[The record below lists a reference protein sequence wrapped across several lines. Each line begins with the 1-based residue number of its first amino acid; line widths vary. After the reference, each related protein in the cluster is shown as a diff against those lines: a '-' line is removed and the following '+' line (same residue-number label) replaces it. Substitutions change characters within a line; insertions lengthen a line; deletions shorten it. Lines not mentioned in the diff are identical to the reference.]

1 MRCMLTLASHPRSAQ
16 TSGQWI
22 VLRLPHH
29 NSCGVVVALSALPR
43 SALQPQIGGHPHPHF
58 HGSYPTP
65 FEPISRRIL
74 EYLSPLLVLQVWQRL
89 LSSHD
94 FGLQLKTSQPILL
107 QNSAKP
113 LADCVSIMA
122 STPASKLPVALFGYD
137 SSLFTQKA
145 RLALRLKQIPY
156 TYIVVP
162 SMMPRPL
169 LRNYFNITYRKIP
182 ILAIGREIYLDTS
195 LICEA
200 LDSCFPA
207 ANGYGDLHPKTKDGG
222 SVRALSRV
230 FASYYSDRPLFRA
243 VCGLMPPDVWRSGFG
258 TDRAGLIGHKLN
270 ADKLE
275 KKVPECLSL
284 VDLHLSLLEE
294 MVAGRKGADEWVLG
308 TTTPSLTDLA
318 LYAQLD
324 WGRDISEGKGVADLS
339 AGEVE
344 EGTGVGE
351 GMKEVFNAER
361 FPKTSLWYLNAR
373 NGLGNCH

>member
-1 MRCMLTLASHPRSAQ
+1 
-16 TSGQWI
+16 
-22 VLRLPHH
+22 
-29 NSCGVVVALSALPR
+29 
-43 SALQPQIGGHPHPHF
+43 
-58 HGSYPTP
+58 
-65 FEPISRRIL
+65 
-74 EYLSPLLVLQVWQRL
+74 
-89 LSSHD
+89 
-94 FGLQLKTSQPILL
+94 
-107 QNSAKP
+107 
-113 LADCVSIMA
+113 MA
-122 STPASKLPVALFGYD
+122 ATPASKLPVALFGYD

-145 RLALRLKQIPY
+145 RLALRLKQVRY

-200 LDSCFPA
+200 LDSYFPA
-207 ANGYGDLHPKTKDGG
+207 ANGYGDLHPKTNEGA

-258 TDRAGLIGHKLN
+258 TDRAGLIGHKLD

-294 MVAGRKGADEWVLG
+294 MLAGRKGVGEWVLG
-308 TTTPSLTDLA
+308 TVKPSLADLA

-344 EGTGVGE
+344 EGTSIGE

-361 FPKTSLWYLNAR
+361 FPKTSLWYLNAKKWFGELPLRETKVEKGDKEGLEEFVKRYREFGLESEVPLLETPVPRYRELDER
-373 NGLGNCH
+373 NGLKEGATVSIAPDDTGRWDPSIGKLIGISPQEVVIQPDDVGENAAEMGEVRLHFPRIGFVVRPVKQAKL